1 MRSRYLTKTSILSS
15 ESGMPLPRFPSPSC
29 SLRPTPIYF
38 PKSPCAYEPGIT
50 PLSKFTCTYE
60 PAVRIPLSLSLRVP
74 TNQEH
79 FLFSKSSRTFE
90 QLTFPLSSSPV
101 PTNQGYFRSPSL
113 LYLRPRTFSGIHVFV
128 QRSVHLWN
136 QWPGM
141 PGRVVEVYAWGDT
154 YFLIRDLSQT
164 GQALVAV
171 YTVNAWGNVYRH
183 NSYNG

>member
-164 GQALVAV
+164 G
-171 YTVNAWGNVYRH
+171 
-183 NSYNG
+183 